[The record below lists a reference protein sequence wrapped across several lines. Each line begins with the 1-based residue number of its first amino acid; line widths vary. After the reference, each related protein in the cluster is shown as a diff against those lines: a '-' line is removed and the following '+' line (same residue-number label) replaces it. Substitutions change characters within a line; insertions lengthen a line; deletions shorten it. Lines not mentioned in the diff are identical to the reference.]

1 MESIKF
7 LTVKQ
12 FKAQIGV
19 SSLKVLKNEKTG
31 KLFLST
37 DTGDCYKVEQAID
50 SSKEMKMLIKDD
62 NISDACLVNVSGG
75 ATEVFTL

>member
-7 LTVKQ
+7 ITVEQ
-12 FKAQIGV
+12 FKTQIGTSTV
-19 SSLKVLKNEKTG
+19 KVLKNEKTE

-37 DTGDCYKVEQAID
+37 DNGDCYKVQQDINP
-50 SSKEMKMLIKDD
+50 KLEMKMLIKDG

-75 ATEVFTL
+75 ATEQFSL